1 MWHVMQRLTQMLRDK
16 RHFKFSLFIMV
27 SLPFVLALQV
37 VVLLLGR
44 ISFFENSMDFAVR
57 PLI

>member
-1 MWHVMQRLTQMLRDK
+1 MLRDK